1 MGEDVVQHFKTY
13 WMFYL
18 AITILVVLAIILL
31 ASFAYAR
38 KRDEKYRLSL
48 DEQSNSIRV
57 FVIDLKKDMVK
68 FFNVTTLHKV
78 TEITIGQF
86 YQHFPVSQQQRVINW
101 INAISDPGTGAPDYL
116 ETDIQDNHSKKR
128 YFSMLQVE
136 HVDHEKGIIHILS
149 YLMKDM
155 VTSRSGQGR
164 YGLSTVKELESAI
177 AANGKK
183 KGFSACYRFVYKKM
197 SDKDKDIE
205 PLIFN
210 QMKNAIFPFVT
221 GRRYLLQCSGNDL
234 LLSDLRLTEK
244 AKILFLVRSG
254 LNSINRYL
262 ALNGLTSILE
272 VRVGIVEHV
281 LFQGSSDSIIEAA
294 KNTALLAYE
303 DNDVVLFYETGRRAK
318 SNALDSSYRT
328 EVERIIEEKKIH
340 YYFRPI
346 YSVDKGRITGYFTKA
361 VPFDAYFDSIEELK
375 DYAIRTEDDKSLFST
390 IAKDTI
396 HLFLSGNPG
405 ENTKLFFP
413 VRVQE
418 RSHLLTTFGRLTR
431 AKAANMVFL
440 FSESDVQDALASYD
454 VDAVIEYMKLIR
466 VKGYEVGL
474 HINSDSLK
482 LAPRLYAAFD
492 YFAVGFAAKGRSST
506 DMDALV
512 RSQLH
517 SLAERLLKYNKPIIA
532 TDVEGWAAIELIVS
546 SGLRYVSSETFAP
559 YDLMMNPPSPKS
571 LKRIKEI
578 D

>member
-1 MGEDVVQHFKTY
+1 MGEDIIRHFQAY

-18 AITILVVLAIILL
+18 AILILL
-31 ASFAYAR
+31 ILALVLILSSVWAK
-38 KRDEKYRLSL
+38 KRDERYSLSL
-48 DEQSNSIRV
+48 EEQSNSVRV
-57 FVIDLKKDMVK
+57 FVIDTKKDMVK
-68 FFNVTTLHKV
+68 FFNVMTLHRV
-78 TEITIGQF
+78 SEITMSQF

-101 INAISDPGTGAPDYL
+101 VNAISDPSTGAPDYL
-116 ETDIQDNHSKKR
+116 ETDIQDNRSKKR

-136 HVDHEKGIIHILS
+136 HVDFEHGIIHILS
-149 YLMKDM
+149 YLMKYM
-155 VTSRSGQGR
+155 VTNRNGQGR
-164 YGLSTVKELESAI
+164 YGLSTAKELETAI
-177 AANGKK
+177 ASSGRK
-183 KGFSACYRFVYKKM
+183 KGFSACYRFVYKKIT
-197 SDKDKDIE
+197 DKDKDIE

-210 QMKNAIFPFVT
+210 QMKNALFPFVT
-221 GRRYLLQCSGNDL
+221 GHRYLLQCSGNDL

-244 AKILFLVRSG
+244 AKALFLVKAG

-262 ALNGLTSILE
+262 SLNGLSSVLE
-272 VRVGIVEHV
+272 VRIGIVEHA
-281 LFQGSSDSIIEAA
+281 LFQGSSESIIEAA
-294 KNTALLAYE
+294 KNTAFLAYE
-303 DNDVVLFYETGRRAK
+303 DNDTILFYETGRRAK
-318 SNALDSSYRT
+318 GNALDSSYRT
-328 EVERIIEEKKIH
+328 EVERIIDEKKIH

-346 YSVDKGRITGYFTKA
+346 YSVDKGKITGYFTKA
-361 VPFDAYFDSIEELK
+361 VPYDAYFDSIEELK

-405 ENTKLFFP
+405 ETSKLFFP
-413 VRVQE
+413 VRLQE
-418 RSHLLTTFGRLTR
+418 RSHLLTTFGHLNR

-440 FSESDVQDALASYD
+440 FSESDLQDSLPSF
-454 VDAVIEYMKLIR
+454 DADAIIEYMKLIR

-474 HINSDSLK
+474 YINSDSLK
-482 LAPRLYAAFD
+482 LTPRLYAAFD
-492 YFAVGFAAKGRSST
+492 YFAVGFAAKGRSTS

-517 SLAERLLKYNKPIIA
+517 SLAEKLLKYNKPIIA